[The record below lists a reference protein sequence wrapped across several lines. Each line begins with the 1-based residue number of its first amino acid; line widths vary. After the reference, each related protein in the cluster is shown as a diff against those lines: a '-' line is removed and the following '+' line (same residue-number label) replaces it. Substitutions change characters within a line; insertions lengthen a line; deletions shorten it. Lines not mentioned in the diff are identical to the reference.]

1 MTIKMRMHDP
11 WLFLINLQTLFI
23 PPSAITTEK
32 TKPKSK
38 EEVEKEKKE
47 FQKAKEESV
56 TFDCFT

>member
-1 MTIKMRMHDP
+1 MHDP